1 MDSEEFANLLYEAQN
16 LMKEEKYRE
25 ALEKLEILQKI
36 EKNGD
41 FNYNLTH
48 KLYQLISNAA
58 SLLNQQI
65 LLKYINQVSKKQKSI
80 TFRDLNLLLKK
91 EISFDEDILR
101 REVELLILRGLL
113 SCKIQGNQLIF

>member
-25 ALEKLEILQKI
+25 SLEKLEILKKI
-36 EKNGD
+36 EKDGD

-48 KLYQLISNAA
+48 KLYQLISNAT

-65 LLKYINQVSKKQKSI
+65 ILTHINQVSKKQNSI
-80 TFRDLNLLLKK
+80 TFSDLNLLIKK
-91 EISFDEDILR
+91 EKNFDETILR
-101 REVELLILRGLL
+101 REIELLILRGLL
-113 SCKIQGNQLIF
+113 TSKIQGNQLIF

>member
-25 ALEKLEILQKI
+25 SLEKLEILKKI
-36 EKNGD
+36 EKDGD

-48 KLYQLISNAA
+48 KLYQLFSNAT

-65 LLKYINQVSKKQKSI
+65 ILTHINQVSKKQNSI
-80 TFRDLNLLLKK
+80 TFSDLNLLIKK
-91 EISFDEDILR
+91 EKNFDETILR
-101 REVELLILRGLL
+101 REIELLILRGLL
-113 SCKIQGNQLIF
+113 TSKIQGNQLIF